1 MIADSGT
8 AFATGSI
15 EWEGVLVGAL
25 DCAVTNTHF
34 CVGCIKSG
42 CSDSKPSSS
51 NPPRWGRL
59 GFGIG
64 SDLSLA
70 GVWSSDVR
78 APAAHASLSSM
89 PSSTGPQG
97 RRETG
102 GRDLSGDAEL
112 EGRDNHSGE

>member
-70 GVWSSDVR
+70 TTNSRDHDPSFDFFFCWDQVNT
-78 APAAHASLSSM
+78 PAVYLV
-89 PSSTGPQG
+89 
-97 RRETG
+97 
-102 GRDLSGDAEL
+102 
-112 EGRDNHSGE
+112 